1 VTEPSLSEKLVA
13 IHEALD
19 GDGLPHAFGGAIA
32 LAYYGEPRV
41 TVDVDCNVFA
51 PAEELDRVERALS
64 PLGIDFTRLERHTV
78 LEDGFARVPWGRNPL
93 DLFFSYDPFHDA
105 MEVAL
110 RRVPFGDT
118 MIPIL
123 APEHLVACKAIFD
136 RPKDWLD
143 IPQVLVGV
151 EAFDADEVRRWL
163 DSIVGHDDQRRVRFD
178 DLARTML
185 DR

>member
-1 VTEPSLSEKLVA
+1 MTEPSLVEKLLA
-13 IHEALD
+13 IHDALD
-19 GDGLPHAFGGAIA
+19 RDDLAHAFGGAMA

-51 PAEELDRVERALS
+51 PAEELDRVEGALS
-64 PLGIDFTRLERHTV
+64 PLGIDFGRLERRSV
-78 LEDGFARVPWGRNPL
+78 LEDGFARVPWGRNPI
-93 DLFFSYDPFHDA
+93 DLFFSYDPFHHA
-105 MEVAL
+105 MEAAV
-110 RRVPFGDT
+110 RRVPFADT

-163 DSIVGHDDQRRVRFD
+163 DAIVGPDDQRRMRFD

>member
-1 VTEPSLSEKLVA
+1 MTEPSLAEKLLA
-13 IHEALD
+13 IHVALD
-19 GDGLPHAFGGAIA
+19 RDDLAHAFGGAIA
-32 LAYYGEPRV
+32 LAYYGEPRT

-51 PAEELDRVERALS
+51 PVEALDRVERVLS
-64 PLGIDFTRLERHTV
+64 PLGVDFGQLDRRRV
-78 LEDGFARVPWGRNPL
+78 IVDGFARMPWGRNPV
-93 DLFFSYDPFHDA
+93 DLFFSHDPFHDA
-105 MEVAL
+105 MEAAL

-143 IPQVLVGV
+143 IPQVMVGV
-151 EAFDADEVRRWL
+151 EAFDAEEVRRWL
-163 DSIVGHDDQRRVRFD
+163 GAIVGADNQRRTRFD

-185 DR
+185 GR